1 MWVWDCC
8 FSADSSL
15 LVTASSDSTA
25 RVWDV
30 ETGESMLELKGH
42 QRAVTS
48 VALRD

>member
-1 MWVWDCC
+1 MLAIDVLP
-8 FSADSSL
+8 DSL
-15 LVTASSDSTA
+15 RQASSDSTA

-30 ETGESMLELKGH
+30 ENGESMLELKGH